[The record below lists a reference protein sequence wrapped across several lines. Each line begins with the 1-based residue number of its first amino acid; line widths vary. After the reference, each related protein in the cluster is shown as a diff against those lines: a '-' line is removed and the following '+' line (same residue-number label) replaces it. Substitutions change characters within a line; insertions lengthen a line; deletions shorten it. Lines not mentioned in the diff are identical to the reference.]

1 MRFTRQEI
9 ISLVSICIGSFLI
22 ILDTNIVNII
32 IPPLR
37 QQLNLTI
44 SQTSWIVNS
53 YVLAF
58 ASLILFFARLSKRI
72 GAKNAFIAGI
82 SIFMIGSLFCGL
94 SVTYNNLLIS
104 RVLQGIGAALFA
116 PVATT
121 LLSSTVIEPQ
131 KRALAF
137 GIWSGTSGI
146 GFAFSP
152 MIGGFFNELW
162 GWRSIFFINIPF
174 TLIVI
179 VTAFT
184 AIKDIKKEDISMFI
198 KEQMTVVLLIFT
210 FVYITHEYKMMIQ
223 FPFLFMTGFLTL
235 LFLGWNYG
243 KKFKQNLTHVVQRQM
258 FSRLNIS
265 SLINGFTYNFSIY
278 GIIYFISIYYQ
289 ENLHLS
295 SLETGI
301 KFLPLTLSAMLLSSF
316 LSPILVNKFGKTLTQ
331 QLCLFAIISGSII
344 LFVYFSITK
353 VPPLIPASFIL
364 LGFSGAIAP
373 VLMNAAFL
381 ATDEMYHNEISSLVN
396 LARQMGSVLSV
407 MIVSIMLDLLPK
419 EIVIQYFIL
428 CTIIISALA
437 YTYLSWAN
445 TFSIKSLRYSNKKDS
460 THHR

>member
-1 MRFTRQEI
+1 
-9 ISLVSICIGSFLI
+9 
-22 ILDTNIVNII
+22 
-32 IPPLR
+32 
-37 QQLNLTI
+37 
-44 SQTSWIVNS
+44 
-53 YVLAF
+53 
-58 ASLILFFARLSKRI
+58 
-72 GAKNAFIAGI
+72 
-82 SIFMIGSLFCGL
+82 
-94 SVTYNNLLIS
+94 
-104 RVLQGIGAALFA
+104 
-116 PVATT
+116 
-121 LLSSTVIEPQ
+121 
-131 KRALAF
+131 
-137 GIWSGTSGI
+137 
-146 GFAFSP
+146 
-152 MIGGFFNELW
+152 
-162 GWRSIFFINIPF
+162 
-174 TLIVI
+174 
-179 VTAFT
+179 
-184 AIKDIKKEDISMFI
+184 
-198 KEQMTVVLLIFT
+198 
-210 FVYITHEYKMMIQ
+210 
-223 FPFLFMTGFLTL
+223 MTGFLML

-344 LFVYFSITK
+344 LLVYFSITK

-396 LARQMGSVLSV
+396 LARQMGSILSV
-407 MIVSIMLDLLPK
+407 MIVSIMLELLPK
-419 EIVIQYFIL
+419 EIVIQYFLL
-428 CTIIISALA
+428 CTIIIPILA

-445 TFSIKSLRYSNKKDS
+445 SFSIKSFRYSNKKDS
-460 THHR
+460 THHQ